1 MERSPNQ
8 HVFSSPHI
16 KTLLFLG
23 RSCLVLKQLKNQQRR
38 DQTTNFL
45 NSKIIVQLWL
55 TYGEVKLLSW
65 KQTVIVI
72 QAYPCH

>member
-1 MERSPNQ
+1 MERSPKK

-16 KTLLFLG
+16 KTLLFLE

-65 KQTVIVI
+65 KQTVTVI